1 MRALMI
7 RRPFLDALHSVKVEG
22 RPEKQEL
29 EVAVVF
35 GMVAVVWDV
44 AVCLLLMEEIRV
56 KTLMGKRQF
65 GGS

>member
-1 MRALMI
+1 MVRS
-7 RRPFLDALHSVKVEG
+7 PFLDALYPVKVEG

-44 AVCLLLMEEIRV
+44 AVCLLLM
-56 KTLMGKRQF
+56 
-65 GGS
+65 

>member
-1 MRALMI
+1 MVRS
-7 RRPFLDALHSVKVEG
+7 PFLDALYPVKVEG
-22 RPEKQEL
+22 KPEKQEL

>member
-1 MRALMI
+1 MVRS
-7 RRPFLDALHSVKVEG
+7 PFLDALYPVKVEG

>member
-1 MRALMI
+1 MTRRSFLGALCPM
-7 RRPFLDALHSVKVEG
+7 KVEG

-29 EVAVVF
+29 EAAEVF

-44 AVCLLLMEEIRV
+44 AGCLLLMEEIRV
-56 KTLMGKRQF
+56 KTLMGKRQS